1 MNAFHMLF
9 YLADFCHFFVTIFL
23 PKLCLIFHIKVAVSR
38 DFLTIFYFMND
49 ESSPPGPLIN
59 RLKWFSWKIIC
70 CRGYIRMLS
79 SKIWLPPQGKARR
92 GLQIQNWCRQNS
104 AQCWPVRSLTT
115 PTPRSVSQFWIFG
128 KVLDIFWKI
137 NIWTLDSLEMEM
149 FKSKKIS
156 LTLRSVSLCEVWLR
170 AVLDCAESNFLQC

>member
-1 MNAFHMLF
+1 MWKEVKMNAFHMLF

-70 CRGYIRMLS
+70 FRGYIRMLS
-79 SKIWLPPQGKARR
+79 SKIWLPPRRARQGDTCKYKIDV
-92 GLQIQNWCRQNS
+92 GK
-104 AQCWPVRSLTT
+104 
-115 PTPRSVSQFWIFG
+115 TPRSV
-128 KVLDIFWKI
+128 
-137 NIWTLDSLEMEM
+137 
-149 FKSKKIS
+149 
-156 LTLRSVSLCEVWLR
+156 RLCGVWLR
-170 AVLDCAESNFLQC
+170 QLHAVLATFWFSENVIRWLRIICAESDSTQC